1 MDLHTI
7 HRKIIKDKYRE
18 IYEFHN
24 DVNRI
29 ILNSYKYNL
38 RDTIY
43 FETTVEFEDYY
54 QELLQSAFR
63 NPEAYSKKLAPKSMK
78 KKLLTI

>member
-43 FETTVEFEDYY
+43 F
-54 QELLQSAFR
+54 
-63 NPEAYSKKLAPKSMK
+63 
-78 KKLLTI
+78 